1 MRDAEAFDIAEDF
14 ECVETGHDYI
24 CGAESKHGERDYSGG
39 VREWRDAEA
48 DGIGAFTAPVV
59 GSHFRHGAPGE
70 AGDADAFGWSG
81 GAAGG
86 NEADETIG
94 IAASVSPFDILRG
107 GGFGIGAAL
116 HEFFERGIFSAFG
129 VNADQVSE
137 RGDASLQF
145 GNAVA
150 IATVIEEPGSF
161 HVIEIFDV
169 GVGRVAV
176 IDGNPNGSGAHEA
189 EHAE

>member
-1 MRDAEAFDIAEDF
+1 MRDVEAFDIAEDF
-14 ECVETGHDYI
+14 ERVETGHDYVR
-24 CGAESKHGERDYSGG
+24 GAESEHGEGDHSGG
-39 VREWRDAEA
+39 VRKRGDAEA
-48 DGIGAFTAPVV
+48 DGITGVAAPVV

-129 VNADQVSE
+129 VNADQ
-137 RGDASLQF
+137 
-145 GNAVA
+145 
-150 IATVIEEPGSF
+150 
-161 HVIEIFDV
+161 
-169 GVGRVAV
+169 
-176 IDGNPNGSGAHEA
+176 
-189 EHAE
+189 